1 MIDKTMVKERFSKHA
16 ETYDQYAKVQKVMGD
31 TLLTQM
37 QEQKKTYHNILEIG
51 CGTGYLTKK
60 LREMF
65 PEAKMTLVDIAP
77 GMIDYVKSTLPP
89 ENMKF
94 ICGDMEELDVQDTY
108 DLIISNATFQWFNQL
123 ENTIQK
129 LVASLQPEG
138 TLAFSTFGDD
148 TFYELHEATNK
159 AKIALNRNK
168 QVQPGPSLYP
178 LDQIEDMFI
187 GLGLNHNQTSFS
199 ESYYKEHFNKCREFL
214 HAVKKIGANN
224 SLAGNHGMGVALMK
238 KVMEIYDQDYEE
250 NNQVRATYHTMFV
263 SYRR

>member
-1 MIDKTMVKERFSKHA
+1 MFTKPFFYHG
-16 ETYDQYAKVQKVMGD
+16 QYAKVQKVMGD

-129 LVASLQPEG
+129 LVASLQSEG

-168 QVQPGPSLYP
+168 QVQPGPSFYS